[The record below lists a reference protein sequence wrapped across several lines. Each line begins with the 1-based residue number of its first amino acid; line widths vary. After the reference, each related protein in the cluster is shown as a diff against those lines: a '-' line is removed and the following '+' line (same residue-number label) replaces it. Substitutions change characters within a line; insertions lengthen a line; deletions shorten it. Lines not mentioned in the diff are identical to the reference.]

1 MIFGNVFHSRCSKW
15 RHFLEMCE
23 FSINY
28 RAFNVLLNVSLNS
41 VCKYAGLLS
50 QLMMWQ
56 FRCDIL
62 AIFDI
67 HLHTCNIIFYFIFF
81 VIASSLAHPTRCLHY
96 QDKTAVAPCSNC
108 TKSQPLRR
116 RTFRARSTS
125 RWYCKQNSRSQ
136 CGVLHNIDILK
147 RSAAVFNHLP
157 EWNADDSGIPVR
169 S

>member
-1 MIFGNVFHSRCSKW
+1 M

-28 RAFNVLLNVSLNS
+28 CALNILLNVSLNS

-67 HLHTCNIIFYFIFF
+67 HLHTCNIIFYFIFSLLPALLPTPLA
-81 VIASSLAHPTRCLHY
+81 VCITRTRRQWRLAATVPNPSHCDVEHSGHVAHRVGTVNKIQEVNVEYSIISIYSSAVQPFSITY
-96 QDKTAVAPCSNC
+96 QSGTQ
-108 TKSQPLRR
+108 TTLE
-116 RTFRARSTS
+116 FR
-125 RWYCKQNSRSQ
+125 
-136 CGVLHNIDILK
+136 
-147 RSAAVFNHLP
+147 
-157 EWNADDSGIPVR
+157 
-169 S
+169 